1 MVHIIIFLID
11 LFFAGGELYA
21 KVSSKEKAR
30 LDEDEARTYF
40 AQIID
45 AIEHLVSVSV
55 GLLLLVNKQ
64 LEIVKIF
71 LIFC

>member
-1 MVHIIIFLID
+1 M
-11 LFFAGGELYA
+11 
-21 KVSSKEKAR
+21 SSKEKAR